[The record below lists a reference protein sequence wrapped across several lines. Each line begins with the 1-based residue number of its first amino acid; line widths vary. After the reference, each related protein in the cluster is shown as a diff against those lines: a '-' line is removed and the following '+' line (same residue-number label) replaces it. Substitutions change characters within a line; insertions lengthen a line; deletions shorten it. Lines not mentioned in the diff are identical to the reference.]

1 MEECLS
7 RREVRRRVPER
18 CWDTITNCWSGSS
31 SAASSSWIGS
41 FAVSSASDVK
51 DVFSPTASES
61 VRLDRP
67 ASSSFRMYVFIEEVD
82 SRYAH
87 AEIAIIPMTARRE
100 KFEDLPARRP

>member
-18 CWDTITNCWSGSS
+18 CWDTIMNFWSGST
-31 SAASSSWIGS
+31 SAASSSWVGS
-41 FAVSSASDVK
+41 FGDASASEVK

-61 VRLDRP
+61 ERLERP
-67 ASSSFRMYVFIEEVD
+67 ASSSLRMYVFIEEVD

-87 AEIAIIPMTARRE
+87 AEMAITPMTARRE